1 MATKQSVVKAW
12 ETKLG
17 IKNEFHVEEVENKS
31 TGEKG
36 FNLISRNGS
45 LSAAAPTLEQ
55 LEANAG
61 APFVEPT
68 VDLSVAADPV
78 EIDNSKPGGH
88 DEPTTEES
96 ERLRKGVTKEGEHS
110 GNDVHGETEKQAE
123 QKKAQEEKAARE
135 KEAKEK
141 AAAEKEVAD
150 RKAKEKADAEK
161 AEADKKAKE
170 DAAKNGSGQGQ

>member
-1 MATKQSVVKAW
+1 MTATKQSVVKAW
-12 ETKLG
+12 EKKLG
-17 IKNEFHVEEVENKS
+17 LKDEFRVEEVENKS

-61 APFVEPT
+61 APFVEET

-78 EIDNSKPGGH
+78 EIDNSKPGDH
-88 DEPTTEES
+88 DEPTSEE
-96 ERLRKGVTKEGEHS
+96 
-110 GNDVHGETEKQAE
+110 
-123 QKKAQEEKAARE
+123 
-135 KEAKEK
+135 
-141 AAAEKEVAD
+141 AAA
-150 RKAKEKADAEK
+150 K

-170 DAAKNGSGQGQ
+170 DAAKNGNSGQGQ